1 MYPHS
6 SKRAAIVSHNVSA
19 LSSEQHHGSNSI
31 LHGHHSQ
38 SHQHL
43 PHIAGAGA
51 GIGEF
56 LHIETVFWG
65 FCCAVGL
72 HAAAYLCCIVGVAVL
87 V

>member
-1 MYPHS
+1 MFPHS

-19 LSSEQHHGSNSI
+19 LSSEQHHNGI

-51 GIGEF
+51 GMGEF
-56 LHIETVFWG
+56 
-65 FCCAVGL
+65 
-72 HAAAYLCCIVGVAVL
+72 YMY
-87 V
+87 

>member
-1 MYPHS
+1 MFSHS

-51 GIGEF
+51 GMGEF
-56 LHIETVFWG
+56 YI
-65 FCCAVGL
+65 
-72 HAAAYLCCIVGVAVL
+72 I
-87 V
+87 